1 MIKDTN
7 ELNRK

>member
-7 ELNRK
+7 MDY